1 MADVYYSP
9 KGLAET
15 AGVSL
20 ATVRK
25 AINEGRVTVIH
36 ADGRRVLIPASDTQ
50 ARAWLADSDAA
61 PDRLRRLRSDLA
73 RAERRYRQAEAAL
86 RKANRERDEALRKLD
101 GERAG
106 RAEDARAYARQVGEQ
121 STRLFEMERTR
132 MNDIVQA
139 LEAAHRA
146 ERSITYLEGAPAPEH
161 RPGGQQNLG

>member
-50 ARAWLADSDAA
+50 SRA
-61 PDRLRRLRSDLA
+61 
-73 RAERRYRQAEAAL
+73 
-86 RKANRERDEALRKLD
+86 
-101 GERAG
+101 
-106 RAEDARAYARQVGEQ
+106 
-121 STRLFEMERTR
+121 
-132 MNDIVQA
+132 
-139 LEAAHRA
+139 
-146 ERSITYLEGAPAPEH
+146 
-161 RPGGQQNLG
+161 